1 MVEIIVWREQLLPP
15 AMLSFRTGGRLP
27 PSLAIPSS
35 ARDRPAT
42 RSPCLSGGYPL
53 RFSRRV
59 CTSVL
64 GCDGGPVVRLIR
76 EGGVLPFGSRWERLF
91 TTVKRFDALEVLRLG
106 AG

>member
-76 EGGVLPFGSRWERLF
+76 EGGYSHSVRNGNDSLPRSNDS
-91 TTVKRFDALEVLRLG
+91 KHLRSSG
-106 AG
+106 